1 MKHTLNRRKA
11 ALSIGLLAA
20 GGFAQAQEKPAV
32 RILVGFAPGGSADIL
47 ARLLAEKLRP
57 VLGQNVIVENKPGA
71 AGRLALG
78 DLKRAAPDGLTLC
91 LVGGAAL
98 VALPW
103 VFKNVGYDPFKDFT
117 PVAGVTTFD
126 FALTAGPGA
135 PPGDLRALLAWM
147 KVNPSKA
154 SYGHSGAGTLPHFT
168 GFLISQATGVSM
180 THVPYKGAAPAVQ
193 DLLAGQIPLVIDTA
207 AETMEHH
214 RAGRLRILAVTGE
227 KRSRSLPDVPTM
239 KEAGVDV
246 ASDGFLALYG
256 PPGMAA
262 DLVSR
267 LSSAVAEVMK
277 LPDTQDR
284 IVALGQQ
291 ASYAPAADLAR
302 MQAAHYRRWEAPIKA
317 SGFTAD

>member
-1 MKHTLNRRKA
+1 MNRRQM

-20 GGFAQAQEKPAV
+20 GALAQAQDKPAV

-57 VLGQNVIVENKPGA
+57 LLGQNVIVENKPGA

-103 VFKNVGYDPFKDFT
+103 VFKSVGYDPFKDFT

-135 PPGDLRALLAWM
+135 PPGDLKALLAWM
-147 KVNPSKA
+147 RIKPSKA

-262 DLVSR
+262 NLVSR

-277 LPDTQDR
+277 LSDTQDR

-302 MQAAHYRRWEAPIKA
+302 MQATHYRRWEAPIKA

>member
-1 MKHTLNRRKA
+1 MKRVVNRRQA

-126 FALTAGPGA
+126 FALTTGPGA
-135 PPGDLRALLAWM
+135 PPGDLKALLGWM
-147 KVNPSKA
+147 RAHPGKA

-180 THVPYKGAAPAVQ
+180 MHVPYKGAAPAVQ

-214 RAGRLRILAVTGE
+214 RAGRLRIVAVTGE
-227 KRSRSLPDVPTM
+227 KRSRLLPEVPTM

-256 PPGMAA
+256 PPGMAP
-262 DLVSR
+262 DLVTR
-267 LSSAVAEVMK
+267 LSSAVAEVMR
-277 LPDTQDR
+277 LTDTQER
-284 IVALGQQ
+284 IAALGQQ
-291 ASYAPAADLAR
+291 ASYAAAADLAR
-302 MQAAHYRRWEAPIKA
+302 MQAAHFRRWEAPIKA

>member
-1 MKHTLNRRKA
+1 MKHPLNRRLA
-11 ALSIGLLAA
+11 ALSMGLMAV
-20 GGFAQAQEKPAV
+20 GGFARAQDKPAV

-57 VLGQNVIVENKPGA
+57 ALGQNVIVENKPGA

-103 VFKNVGYDPFKDFT
+103 VFKNVGYDPVKDFA

-135 PPGDLRALLAWM
+135 PPGDLKALLAWM
-147 KVNPSKA
+147 KVNPGKA

-168 GFLISQATGVSM
+168 GYLIAQAAGVPM

-207 AETMEHH
+207 AETLEHH
-214 RAGRLRILAVTGE
+214 RAGRLRIVAVTGE
-227 KRSRSLPDVPTM
+227 KRSRLLPEVPTL

-256 PPGMAA
+256 PPGMTPE
-262 DLVSR
+262 LVTR

-277 LPDTQDR
+277 LADTQER
-284 IVALGQQ
+284 IAALGQQ
-291 ASYAPAADLAR
+291 ASYSTAVDLAR
-302 MQAAHYRRWEAPIKA
+302 MQAAHYRRWEGPIRA

>member
-1 MKHTLNRRKA
+1 
-11 ALSIGLLAA
+11 
-20 GGFAQAQEKPAV
+20 
-32 RILVGFAPGGSADIL
+32 
-47 ARLLAEKLRP
+47 
-57 VLGQNVIVENKPGA
+57 
-71 AGRLALG
+71 
-78 DLKRAAPDGLTLC
+78 
-91 LVGGAAL
+91 
-98 VALPW
+98 
-103 VFKNVGYDPFKDFT
+103 
-117 PVAGVTTFD
+117 VAGVTTFD

-214 RAGRLRILAVTGE
+214 RAGRLRIVAVTGE
-227 KRSRSLPDVPTM
+227 KRSRLLPEVPTM

-256 PPGMAA
+256 PPGMAP
-262 DLVSR
+262 DLVTR
-267 LSSAVAEVMK
+267 LSSAVAEVMR
-277 LPDTQDR
+277 LTDTQER
-284 IVALGQQ
+284 IAALGQQ
-291 ASYAPAADLAR
+291 ASYAAAADLAR

>member
-1 MKHTLNRRKA
+1 MRHNMNRRQM

-20 GGFAQAQEKPAV
+20 GALAQAQDKPAV

-57 VLGQNVIVENKPGA
+57 LLGQNVIVENKPGA

-103 VFKNVGYDPFKDFT
+103 VFKSVGYDPFKDFT

-135 PPGDLRALLAWM
+135 PPGDLKALLAWM
-147 KVNPSKA
+147 RINPSKA

-277 LPDTQDR
+277 LSDTQDR

-302 MQAAHYRRWEAPIKA
+302 MQATHYRRWEAPIKA

>member
-1 MKHTLNRRKA
+1 MKHTLNRREA
-11 ALSIGLLAA
+11 ALSIGMLAA

-147 KVNPSKA
+147 RANPGKA

-168 GFLISQATGVSM
+168 GFLISQATGVAM

-193 DLLAGQIPLVIDTA
+193 DLLAGQIPLV
-207 AETMEHH
+207 
-214 RAGRLRILAVTGE
+214 
-227 KRSRSLPDVPTM
+227 
-239 KEAGVDV
+239 
-246 ASDGFLALYG
+246 
-256 PPGMAA
+256 
-262 DLVSR
+262 
-267 LSSAVAEVMK
+267 
-277 LPDTQDR
+277 
-284 IVALGQQ
+284 
-291 ASYAPAADLAR
+291 
-302 MQAAHYRRWEAPIKA
+302 
-317 SGFTAD
+317 